1 MSRLESRW
9 DLADIEVSNSG
20 RKAALKV
27 VQRLTREKDEI
38 AAQWTTAIRLALDNG
53 ASLREVANA
62 AKVSPQTVANLRDTK
77 KT

>member
-20 RKAALKV
+20 REAAVRV
-27 VQRLTREKDEI
+27 VERLTREKDEI
-38 AAQWTTAIRLALDNG
+38 AALWATAIRLALGNG

-62 AKVSPQTVANLRDTK
+62 AKVSPQTVANLRRTK